1 MAAWAIGIR
10 HVRSMV
16 CLSALIPTHA
26 SQRTQDPLPHQKLTA
41 QSSRQLRLLVIASA
55 MYASQQT
62 GASCD
67 GIVRSRQQTN
77 DDPMYQRIL
86 VPVDGSD
93 VSNAGLMEAI
103 KLAKVT
109 RGRIRLLHV
118 ISAAPTLITAEGFN
132 SMSPDV
138 FTTMKQIGQQVLE
151 TARAVVAEQDIA
163 VDVVLLDGADGR
175 LGKQVAEQ
183 AVGWNAEV
191 IVLGS
196 HGHRGITRMVLG
208 SDAEMVIRSA
218 PVPVLLVHANAN

>member
-1 MAAWAIGIR
+1 
-10 HVRSMV
+10 
-16 CLSALIPTHA
+16 
-26 SQRTQDPLPHQKLTA
+26 
-41 QSSRQLRLLVIASA
+41 
-55 MYASQQT
+55 
-62 GASCD
+62 
-67 GIVRSRQQTN
+67 
-77 DDPMYQRIL
+77 MYQRIL
-86 VPVDGSD
+86 VPVDGSV
-93 VSNAGLMEAI
+93 VSNAGLLEAV

-118 ISAAPTLITAEGFN
+118 ISAAQTLITAEGFN